1 MLWLAAHKEM
11 DTTLTSQEVQ
21 GAGYILRRF
30 LPFTLA
36 VLLLLSAACQR
47 SGPVSDGEAEREVN
61 YQRAKKLAEQ
71 HDFQGSAEFYKR
83 ALSVNPDFAT
93 AHLELGL
100 LCDDKLG
107 DPIAAIYHYRR
118 YLELRPD
125 SEKRQLVEDF
135 IERAKL
141 SFAAKLPQ
149 SPIVDPGELTRL
161 QNEKAALLQENA
173 MLRTR
178 VAELQKVATTAETTA
193 TTPATTV
200 ASSPAPA
207 ATVAATA
214 PAPAPGI
221 IMAAAPMTLTTESS
235 TESPHV
241 RLYVVQK
248 GDTLQSLAL
257 RYYGTR
263 AGWEKIYQAN
273 RSGLPSK
280 DQLKVGQQLVIP

>member
-1 MLWLAAHKEM
+1 M

-30 LPFTLA
+30 LPFALA
-36 VLLLLSAACQR
+36 SLLLLPAACQR
-47 SGPVSDGEAEREVN
+47 SGTVTDAEAEREVN

-83 ALSVNPDFAT
+83 ALAENPDFAT

-100 LCDDKLG
+100 LCEDKLG
-107 DPIAAIYHYRR
+107 DPISAIYHYGR

-125 SEKRQLVEDF
+125 SEKRRLVEDF

-141 SFAAKLPQ
+141 SYAAKLPQ

-173 MLRTR
+173 MLRAR
-178 VAELQKVATTAETTA
+178 VADLQRTANIVEATSS
-193 TTPATTV
+193 TPAVPV
-200 ASSPAPA
+200 ASSLAPAPA
-207 ATVAATA
+207 AVVAATG
-214 PAPAPGI
+214 PAPAMGS
-221 IMAAAPMTLTTESS
+221 IMAAAPIPLATESSS
-235 TESPHV
+235 TESPHAH
-241 RLYVVQK
+241 LYVVQK